1 MATGTTTP
9 PELHTPAFMPDLLV
23 AALKRHADRP
33 AVYLGD
39 EVLTASQ
46 VAAEMSRYVQAYAS
60 LGIGDHHP
68 IAMLSKNRPEVLF
81 TMGANMLT
89 PCRSTSLHPMGS
101 VDDQA
106 YVLEDAGVETLV
118 YDPSAFDERAAE
130 LQERVPGLKTLLS
143 LGPSEHGTDLIALAK
158 TFDAKQLQAPTV
170 DPEEV
175 TGLTYTGGTTGKSK
189 GVMQTYR
196 SGATLTQIQLA
207 EWEWPEDTRFLIST
221 PLSHAGAAFFVP
233 TLLRGGC
240 IVVLPGFEPTA
251 VLEAIQKYKIT
262 ATMLVPTM
270 LYILL
275 DHPKLDDYD
284 LSSLETVYYG
294 AAAMSPTRLKEA
306 IAKLGP
312 IFFQFFGQSE
322 CGMTISVLKKDEH
335 DTNDLAR
342 LATCGRPVPWLK
354 VALLDDDLNEVADGE
369 PGEICVR
376 GPLVMKGYWNKPE
389 QTEEALKG
397 GWLHTGDIAR
407 KDAQGFLTIVD
418 RKKDMIVSGGFNVF
432 PREIEDVIS
441 THPGVAQVAVIGV
454 PDEKWG
460 EAVKAVVV
468 RRPDATVEAD
478 ELITLVKDRKGA
490 VHQPKSVDFVDA
502 IPLSA
507 LGKPDKKTLRAQYW
521 SGSDR
526 QVN

>member
-1 MATGTTTP
+1 
-9 PELHTPAFMPDLLV
+9 
-23 AALKRHADRP
+23 
-33 AVYLGD
+33 VYLGD
-39 EVLTASQ
+39 DVLTASE
-46 VAAEMSRYVQAYAS
+46 VAAEMSRYIQAYAS
-60 LGIGDHHP
+60 LGISEHHP
-68 IAMLSKNRPEVLF
+68 MAMLSKNRPEVLF

-89 PCRSTSLHPMGS
+89 PCRSTALHPMGS
-101 VDDQA
+101 LEDQA

-118 YDPSAFDERAAE
+118 FDPAAFEERAGE
-130 LQERVPGLKTLLS
+130 LREKVPGLKTLLS
-143 LGPSEHGTDLIALAK
+143 LGPSDVGTDLIALAK
-158 TFDAKQLQAPTV
+158 TFEPQPLAAPVV

-240 IVVLPGFEPTA
+240 IVVLPGFDPTA

-270 LYILL
+270 LYILM

-294 AAAMSPTRLKEA
+294 ASAMSPTRLKEA
-306 IAKLGP
+306 IERFGS

-335 DTNDLAR
+335 DTTDMAR
-342 LATCGRPVPWLK
+342 LATCGRAVPWLK
-354 VALLDDDLNEVADGE
+354 VALLDDDLNEVPDGE

-389 QTEEALKG
+389 QTAETLAG

-432 PREIEDVIS
+432 PREIEDVIG
-441 THPGVAQVAVIGV
+441 THPAVAQVAVIGV

-468 RRPDATVEAD
+468 LRPDQSVTGE
-478 ELITLVKDRKGA
+478 ELAELVKDKKGA
-490 VHQPKSVDFVDA
+490 VHAPKSVDFVEA
-502 IPLSA
+502 IPVSA
-507 LGKPDKKTLRAQYW
+507 LGKPDKKVLRAQYW
-521 SGSDR
+521 QGSGR
-526 QVN
+526 LVN

>member
-1 MATGTTTP
+1 MSNASLLP
-9 PELHTPAFMPDLLV
+9 PELHQPAFMPDLLV
-23 AALKRHADRP
+23 AALARHADKP

-46 VAAEMSRYVQAYAS
+46 VADEMSRYVQAYAS
-60 LGIGDHHP
+60 LGISEHHP

-89 PCRSTSLHPMGS
+89 PCRSTALHPMGS

-118 YDPSAFDERAAE
+118 FDPSAFEERAAE
-130 LQERVPGLKTLLS
+130 LKERVPGLKTMLS
-143 LGPSEHGTDLIALAK
+143 LGPSAVGVDLIALAK
-158 TFDAKQLQAPTV
+158 TFEPKKLVAPVVDA
-170 DPEEV
+170 EEV

-196 SGATLTQIQLA
+196 SGATLTQIQLS
-207 EWEWPEDTRFLIST
+207 EWEWPEDTRFLIAT
-221 PLSHAGAAFFVP
+221 PLSHAGAAFFIP

-240 IVVLPGFEPTA
+240 IVVLPGFDPTA

-270 LYILL
+270 LYILM
-275 DHPKLDDYD
+275 DHPKIDSYD

-306 IAKLGP
+306 IEKFGS

-342 LATCGRPVPWLK
+342 LATCGRAVPWLK
-354 VALLDDDLNEVADGE
+354 VALLDDDGNEVPDGE

-389 QTEEALKG
+389 QTAEALEG

-432 PREIEDVIS
+432 PREIEDVIG
-441 THPGVAQVAVIGV
+441 THPAVGQVAVIGV

-468 RRPDATVEAD
+468 LRPDQTVSAE
-478 ELITLVKDRKGA
+478 ELSALVKDAKGA
-490 VHQPKSVDFVDA
+490 VHAPKSVDFVDA

-507 LGKPDKKTLRAQYW
+507 LGKPDKKVLRAQYW
-521 SGSDR
+521 QGSDR
-526 QVN
+526 LVN